1 MSNKSVYHRLTWP
14 MNYLKHSATVASD
27 FYLTNH
33 QMKQLNDKK
42 QFKEALELFDEY
54 KKTNPEAPSDFI
66 FNQALKACTQ
76 IGDLQRGLY
85 IHRLFSSQIRNN
97 LYILA
102 SLIHL

>member
-27 FYLTNH
+27 FYLNN

-42 QFKEALELFDEY
+42 QFKEALEIFDEY

-66 FNQALKACTQ
+66 NNQALKACTQ

-97 LYILA
+97 LHILA
-102 SLIHL
+102 SLIYL